1 VSAFER
7 GEEELSFEEL
17 LGFVGGSDKLT
28 LPCTADKAGNW
39 RRLFG
44 CLGCWQKIW
53 GGGAFTN
60 VGEALVITTIFASVK
75 KQNDRWTRWRCW
87 ASRNLN
93 FSSGQPI
100 TATDS
105 RDSFPQPLIG
115 RHPPANRRM
124 RAPVR

>member
-53 GGGAFTN
+53 GGCVHKCGRGAGYNHNFRI
-60 VGEALVITTIFASVK
+60 GKKAKRSVDTLAVLGK
-75 KQNDRWTRWRCW
+75 SKPKFLQW
-87 ASRNLN
+87 
-93 FSSGQPI
+93 
-100 TATDS
+100 
-105 RDSFPQPLIG
+105 
-115 RHPPANRRM
+115 PANHSHG
-124 RAPVR
+124 